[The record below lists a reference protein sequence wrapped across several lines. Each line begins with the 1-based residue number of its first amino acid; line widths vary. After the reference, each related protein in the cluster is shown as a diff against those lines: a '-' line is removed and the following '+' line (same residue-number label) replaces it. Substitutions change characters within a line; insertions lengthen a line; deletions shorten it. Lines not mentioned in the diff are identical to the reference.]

1 MNWYKKAQQ
10 FQQFQQN
17 KDTIEDYYEDT
28 NQEYERI
35 LNEYYDRK
43 RKKGQMMSWD
53 VIPFARLKKIWED
66 YARDGVVRDIK
77 GMDEIIRRILKN
89 ISRLQASTD
98 FSGHSEFDTTE
109 WAKEMGIRHPN
120 PRNTDFY
127 FDFLNTQYGA
137 PVSDYGMKKLW
148 DLANLLF
155 QTTSYEQKLL
165 VVDQIL
171 NVVHQRGDLAA
182 LFIEGGTSSLN
193 QLAGFQ

>member
-1 MNWYKKAQQ
+1 MNWYKKAQ
-10 FQQFQQN
+10 N
-17 KDTIEDYYEDT
+17 AIEDYYEDVSE
-28 NQEYERI
+28 EYERI

-43 RKKGQMMSWD
+43 SKKGQMMSWD

-66 YARDGVVRDIK
+66 YARDGVVRDTK

-98 FSGHSEFDTTE
+98 LAGHGGDTEE
-109 WAKEMGIRHPN
+109 WAKVMGIRHPN
-120 PRNTDFY
+120 PRNQDFY
-127 FDFLNTQYGA
+127 FNFLNTQYGA

-148 DLANLLF
+148 DLADLLF

-165 VVDQIL
+165 IVDQIL

-193 QLAGFQ
+193 QLAGLQ